1 MRFSGTYSTH
11 PIPLFEADGYE
22 RQQAEVAEE
31 EGMVVDTDEAHL
43 AHTFE
48 KYRPP
53 ADATKQFRVIS

>member
-1 MRFSGTYSTH
+1 
-11 PIPLFEADGYE
+11 
-22 RQQAEVAEE
+22 VAEE
-31 EGMVVDTDEAHL
+31 EGLVVDTDETHL